1 MKLIIIIMTIFSF
14 SVLAEE
20 PLKLKGHYFEGDK
33 KDAKFHKDNEI
44 EKFEQKPSILPD
56 REVRERAFHKA
67 ELISDI
73 KDLDELDRDLLFYK
87 SKENSLKDLT
97 KEFPKLS
104 PEKLKKLKL
113 SHNDIKK

>member
-1 MKLIIIIMTIFSF
+1 MKLIIIMAIFSF
-14 SVLAEE
+14 SVIADET
-20 PLKLKGHYFEGDK
+20 LKLKGHYFEGDK

-44 EKFEQKPSILPD
+44 EKFEQRPSLLPD
-56 REVRERAFHKA
+56 REVREMAFHKA
-67 ELISDI
+67 DLMSDI

-87 SKENSLKDLT
+87 SKENSLNDLE